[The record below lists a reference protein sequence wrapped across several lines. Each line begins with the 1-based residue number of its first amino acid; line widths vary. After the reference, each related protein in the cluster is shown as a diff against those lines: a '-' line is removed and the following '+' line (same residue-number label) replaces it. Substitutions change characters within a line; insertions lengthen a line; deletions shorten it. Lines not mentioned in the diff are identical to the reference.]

1 MWILSDKLYN
11 FLCRLCI
18 YKCDINFFWCVYGF
32 FVFYVFWL
40 WKYNGLYYLNFIL
53 VNKCIMYLEISC
65 ICNKNE
71 KCFYRYEICGI

>member
-1 MWILSDKLYN
+1 MYVYINVILIFFGVCMV
-11 FLCRLCI
+11 FL
-18 YKCDINFFWCVYGF
+18 FFML
-32 FVFYVFWL
+32 FWL

-65 ICNKNE
+65 IYNKNE